1 MHKLLFFN
9 FKSLRRFF
17 DITSEQK
24 IVLRLSASTATSQIL
39 TFLVLPV
46 LTHIYAPKEYGRMTF
61 FVSAATVVVS
71 VSTLKL
77 ETVLSMQNNDIE
89 SKELVGSIFTLV
101 LFISFIAFPIS
112 LLLQWSFL
120 K

>member
-1 MHKLLFFN
+1 MYKLLFSKFN
-9 FKSLRRFF
+9 SLNRLF
-17 DITSEQK
+17 DITSEQRT
-24 IVLRLSASTATSQIL
+24 VLRLSASTAMSQIL

-61 FVSAATVVVS
+61 FISATAILVS

-77 ETVLSMQNNDIE
+77 ETVLSLQTNDNE

-101 LFISFIAFPIS
+101 LVIHYPG
-112 LLLQWSFL
+112 
-120 K
+120 